1 MEANKSTGEFSLSFN
16 NKEYIF
22 KPSFKNIAKIGTPT
36 DIVNVY
42 SVLFGKEVTFLLNE
56 SLKANKDVQA
66 YALNIAFSPVLGRKV
81 LSCALT
87 ILNACNDSDLSGIFG
102 YYKPSNKGIVYRI
115 GAVNTKDVIAL
126 SKHLALHGIIG
137 NIDLKTKENK
147 RSEYTSE
154 FDVEEYISAARCHF
168 GLSRADAENLTMTEF
183 QMLIKSKYP
192 EQQKKSTLFT
202 EEEYDQIM
210 EDYYKNREQTLKNN

>member
-66 YALNIAFSPVLGRKV
+66 YALNIAFSPVLGRKI

-102 YYKPSNKGIVYRI
+102 YYKPSNKGIVY
-115 GAVNTKDVIAL
+115 
-126 SKHLALHGIIG
+126 
-137 NIDLKTKENK
+137 
-147 RSEYTSE
+147 
-154 FDVEEYISAARCHF
+154 
-168 GLSRADAENLTMTEF
+168 
-183 QMLIKSKYP
+183 LIVP
-192 EQQKKSTLFT
+192 
-202 EEEYDQIM
+202 
-210 EDYYKNREQTLKNN
+210 